1 MLLFIHEC
9 IFSLIFHSVK
19 YSLQHAAEDMTHRAD
34 RISCSVI
41 TSAELH
47 AECEIMLLVNFSVMK
62 RLSGVRNT
70 VRVEEMCCRPS
81 PDLTNSADVS
91 YQLYLYILQ
100 KKKEVLKFGNL
111 VFGNAAY
118 KRQLRLKMIQ
128 LL

>member
-1 MLLFIHEC
+1 
-9 IFSLIFHSVK
+9 
-19 YSLQHAAEDMTHRAD
+19 MTHRAD

-100 KKKEVLKFGNL
+100 KKKEVFKCIWKCCL
-111 VFGNAAY
+111 
-118 KRQLRLKMIQ
+118 
-128 LL
+128 